1 MSCINIVFPRRIA
14 QGDLIELKF
23 ESMVFQNGTK
33 IESFIAETGQEG
45 KLRQRVQSGDAFSEI
60 NSNTNVLEISS
71 TGKLFSNLIVEN
83 RIITPNGDGINDNLL
98 ISFGVIN
105 VMASRKLVFAVY
117 DLTGKLHFK
126 IETETTAG
134 LREFVWDG
142 SNSSGKLVRP
152 GMYVVCLLMQVDSG
166 DYREERVLSVFY

>member
-1 MSCINIVFPRRIA
+1 MII
-14 QGDLIELKF
+14 
-23 ESMVFQNGTK
+23 
-33 IESFIAETGQEG
+33 
-45 KLRQRVQSGDAFSEI
+45 
-60 NSNTNVLEISS
+60 
-71 TGKLFSNLIVEN
+71 LFSNLILES
-83 RIITPNGDGINDNLL
+83 RIITPNRDGINDNLL

-105 VMASRKLVFAVY
+105 VIASRKLVFAVY

-152 GMYVVCLLMQVDSG
+152 GLYVVCLLMQVDSG
-166 DYREERVLSVFY
+166 DYREERVISVFY